1 METQE
6 EREARLNRVASRLAG
21 VFQDSSG
28 SHTYTQ
34 QSMYDIEADA
44 KEWTTGLQWE
54 IDETLKTGK
63 TYSASDM
70 EKKWHVEPK
79 FITLK
84 KYLKKSPGPKLGK
97 EVYRSAYNQGVRIE
111 SKDGEKA
118 YPKAWLE
125 MFFGNLD
132 ELAKFLKD

>member
-1 METQE
+1 METE
-6 EREARLNRVASRLAG
+6 EEKEARLKRLKG
-21 VFQDSSG
+21 VFVDSSG
-28 SHTYTQ
+28 SKIYTQ

-44 KEWTTGLQWE
+44 REWTTGLQWAM
-54 IDETLKTGK
+54 DEELKTGK
-63 TYSASDM
+63 TYSASDI
-70 EKKWHVEPK
+70 EIKWHVEPI

-84 KYLKKSPGPKLGK
+84 EYLKKSPGTKLGK

>member
-1 METQE
+1 METKA
-6 EREARLNRVASRLAG
+6 ERDARLARMKAAFG
-21 VFQDSSG
+21 SG
-28 SHTYTQ
+28 SHQTYTT
-34 QSMYDIEADA
+34 MYDIEADA
-44 KEWTTGLQWE
+44 KEWTTGLHWAM
-54 IDETLKTGK
+54 DEELKTGK

-70 EKKWHVEPK
+70 ERKWHVEPK

-84 KYLKKSPGPKLGK
+84 KYLKKSPGKNLGK

-111 SKDGEKA
+111 NKNGEKA

-132 ELAKFLKD
+132 ELANFLKD

>member
-6 EREARLNRVASRLAG
+6 EREARLRAAAKRIGG
-21 VFQDSSG
+21 VFQDASG
-28 SHTYTQ
+28 SQIYT
-34 QSMYDIEADA
+34 SMYDIEADA
-44 KEWTTGLQWE
+44 REWATGLHWAM
-54 IDETLKTGK
+54 DEELKTGK
-63 TYSASDM
+63 TYSASDV
-70 EKKWHVEPK
+70 EIKWHVEPI

-84 KYLKKSPGPKLGK
+84 EYLKKSPGPKLGK

>member
-6 EREARLNRVASRLAG
+6 EREARLKRLKG

-28 SHTYTQ
+28 SQIYTQ

-44 KEWTTGLQWE
+44 KEWTTGLQWAM
-54 IDETLKTGK
+54 DEELKTGK
-63 TYSASDM
+63 TYSASDV
-70 EKKWHVEPK
+70 ERKWHVEPI